1 MSLAAHAAIG
11 AAVESIDPATVPDAQ
26 ALLAAYGDLQGRDLL
41 EVMIRDVFP
50 GRIALVSSFGSE
62 SAVLVEM
69 VAQIDPATP
78 ILFLN
83 TGKLFG
89 ETLRYKETLESRFGL
104 TDIRAL
110 KPDEDELKTEDHNG
124 LLWTRD
130 TDACCD
136 LRKTRPLNRALE
148 GFDAW
153 ITGRKR
159 FQSDSRAEL
168 ELIEDSDGQIKV
180 NPLAHYG
187 LEDLQQIASERD
199 LPRHPLVADGY
210 LSIGCMPCTR
220 RVEEGEDY
228 RAGRWSGSEKTECG
242 IHGGGI

>member
-1 MSLAAHAAIG
+1 MSVVAEIIQPVDHSAATLVAGYGHLEG
-11 AAVESIDPATVPDAQ
+11 K
-26 ALLAAYGDLQGRDLL
+26 ALMEAFVK
-41 EVMIRDVFP
+41 EVFP

-62 SAVLVEM
+62 SAVLLEM
-69 VAQIDPATP
+69 AAEVDPNIP

-89 ETLRYKETLESRFGL
+89 ETLRYRDVLRERFGL
-104 TDIRAL
+104 TDIRTL
-110 KPDEDELKTEDHNG
+110 EPDAEEVTAEDKNG

-130 TDACCD
+130 LDACCA
-136 LRKTRPLNRALE
+136 LRKTRPLEGALQ

-159 FQSDSRAEL
+159 FQSDERADL
-168 ELIEDSDGQIKV
+168 PLIEESAGKIKI
-180 NPLAHYG
+180 NPLANRS
-187 LEDLQQIASERD
+187 LEQLQDYANQRD

-220 RVEEGEDY
+220 RVAPGEGY
-228 RAGRWSGSEKTECG
+228 RSGRWSSTDKTECG
-242 IHGGGI
+242 IHIGENI

>member
-1 MSLAAHAAIG
+1 MNVAVQTAETGVGGAPDLAWLRG
-11 AAVESIDPATVPDAQ
+11 
-26 ALLAAYGDLQGRDLL
+26 AYGDLEATELL
-41 EVMIRDVFP
+41 RTMIKDVFP
-50 GRIALVSSFGSE
+50 GRIGLVSSFGSE
-62 SAVLVEM
+62 SAVLIEM
-69 VAQIDPATP
+69 VAKIDPATP

-89 ETLRYKETLESRFGL
+89 ETLRYREKLEERFGL

-110 KPDEDELKTEDHNG
+110 KPQEDELKAEDHNG

-136 LRKTRPLNRALE
+136 LRKTRPLDRALD

-159 FQSDSRAEL
+159 FQSAERSAL
-168 ELIEDSDGQIKV
+168 ELIEESVGKIKI
-180 NPLAHYG
+180 NPLANHN
-187 LEDLQQIASERD
+187 LEDLQQIANEHD

-220 RVEEGEDY
+220 RVQEGEDY
-228 RAGRWSGSEKTECG
+228 RAGRWAGSDKTECG
-242 IHGGGI
+242 IHVADGI

>member
-1 MSLAAHAAIG
+1 MTIAAQ
-11 AAVESIDPATVPDAQ
+11 AVEQDTGLIPGVDA
-26 ALLAAYGDLQGRDLL
+26 LRSSYGDLDGKKLL
-41 EVMIRDVFP
+41 EVMIKDVFP

-62 SAVLVEM
+62 SAVLIEM
-69 VAQIDPATP
+69 VADIDPATP

-89 ETLRYKETLESRFGL
+89 ETLRYKETLEARFGL
-104 TDIRAL
+104 TDIRTL
-110 KPDEDELKTEDHNG
+110 KPDADELETEDRNG

-136 LRKTRPLNRALE
+136 LRKTRPLARAVE

-159 FQSDSRAEL
+159 FQSDGRASL
-168 ELIEDSDGQIKV
+168 ELIEESNGKIKI

-187 LEDLQQIASERD
+187 LDDLQKIANDHD

-210 LSIGCMPCTR
+210 LSIGCMPCTT
-220 RVEEGEDY
+220 RVQEGEDY
-228 RAGRWSGSEKTECG
+228 RAGRWAGSDKTECG